1 MLTKEGV
8 KVIEFNARFGDPEA
22 EVILPR
28 LESDFIEVIEAVME
42 QREMELQW
50 DPQVTLGV
58 VLASTNYP
66 ASSTKGAV
74 VKGCEEVEELL
85 YHMGT
90 DEKDGQLI
98 TAGGRVL
105 IVVGKGDTLE
115 EAYEKTYADVR
126 KIKSDAL
133 FYRNDIGKKDMAEK

>member
-1 MLTKEGV
+1 M
-8 KVIEFNARFGDPEA
+8 
-22 EVILPR
+22 
-28 LESDFIEVIEAVME
+28 
-42 QREMELQW
+42 
-50 DPQVTLGV
+50 
-58 VLASTNYP
+58 LASTNYP

-74 VKGCEEVEELL
+74 IKGCEEVEELL